1 MMTKGGGSMVQ
12 NTKELYEKMLT
23 TPDLCGKFELVDKT
37 IFGDLFDGYDIQ
49 ISIEPPATLLSIG
62 RKLFWKITDMVTHW
76 HPEQEDIYDEV
87 CKIGLKGNV
96 LVIRKN

>member
-1 MMTKGGGSMVQ
+1 MTKGGGSMVQ

-62 RKLFWKITDMVTHW
+62 RKLFWKITD
-76 HPEQEDIYDEV
+76 
-87 CKIGLKGNV
+87 GNT
-96 LVIRKN
+96 LAPRTRRYIRRGM